1 MHRQTGVGIPALPP
15 SRPAPAPA
23 RWHRAGDPW
32 PLYAALEPAT
42 AWAEWQASTGGAIDP
57 ADETRRLWALDVEQL
72 PVVDL
77 RDAATREALGVE
89 LASLTEGWGPSQA
102 LAARLGELGA
112 QGAVVPSA
120 ARTGHWNLVVLPA
133 GFAHVTVRRGRTMH
147 PAPPPSPP
155 RGGGV
160 SRPT

>member
-23 RWHRAGDPW
+23 RWHRAGEGW

-42 AWAEWQASTGGAIDP
+42 AWAEWRASTGGAIDP

-77 RDAATREALGVE
+77 RDAATREALGIE
-89 LASLTEGWGPSQA
+89 LQELTGSWDAPQA
-102 LAARLGELGA
+102 LAARLRDLGA
-112 QGAVVPSA
+112 AGVVVPSA
-120 ARTGHWNLVVLPA
+120 AHPAHWNLVVFPA
-133 GFAHVTVRRGRTMH
+133 GLAHVTVRRGRTMH
-147 PAPPPSPP
+147 PAPPQP
-155 RGGGV
+155 
-160 SRPT
+160 